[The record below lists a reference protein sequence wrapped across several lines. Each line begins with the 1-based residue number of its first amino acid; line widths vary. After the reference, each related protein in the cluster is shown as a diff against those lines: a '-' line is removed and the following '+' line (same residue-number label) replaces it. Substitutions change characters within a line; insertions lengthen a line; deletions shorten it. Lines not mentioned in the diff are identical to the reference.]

1 MNSKSKQDFGLK
13 RDSNQ
18 EKVQGKFQLAT
29 ELLVVNLISEKIHMD
44 IMRYNFED
52 LQVYVI
58 GQA

>member
-18 EKVQGKFQLAT
+18 EKVQGKFQLAM

-58 GQA
+58 GRA